1 MELIHRFLISFL
13 LGLVGFIL
21 FISISIYT
29 FGYKVVSPKERE
41 TAKVILNLAKER
53 ALNLTKWDEKEFL
66 FILGSFKNKYVYVHF
81 VNDDQVYPQ
90 LDSTEGITP
99 VELKEVL
106 QKNIKEKN
114 IDFHFVDGKWPFQ
127 TNVYGS
133 STPNLQLQVIAIE
146 KRGYTQTMLIWLI
159 AVALGLLL
167 ISIVVISLS
176 YIYFKPMYDRFEK
189 TFAKLIP
196 PGKELKHSFS
206 LNGLNQ
212 LAHLKD
218 VYRVR
223 DAETRQIQEYQVL
236 KKEIALAESIQANQ
250 FPDHV
255 ISTQN
260 LSIVSVF
267 GTATRVTGDWWFH
280 KKLDGC
286 DFLLL
291 ADASGHGMPAALI
304 TSAATAVVNT
314 VDWDEKMTAAEIL
327 QILNKGVYNVGK
339 AKIHMTALAFKF
351 DWINKKVSLASA
363 SHEFPYR
370 YKNSDKTMD
379 ALIVDKNCPRLGESE
394 KSIYTFSE
402 IPLEVGDTF
411 ILYTD
416 GIMELFQ
423 AHQKKFSEKQFVK
436 KIRESCENN
445 QSAVDVSKDFKQIL
459 QNTTG
464 LSALPDDTT
473 YIVCRITD
481 V

>member
-13 LGLVGFIL
+13 TGLLGFIL
-21 FISISIYT
+21 FISISIFT
-29 FGYKVVSPKERE
+29 FSDKVIFPKERE
-41 TAKVILNLAKER
+41 TAKIILNLAKER
-53 ALNLTKWDEKEFL
+53 ALNLTRWDEKAFL
-66 FILGSFKNKYVYVHF
+66 SILGSFKNKFVYVHF
-81 VNDDQVYPQ
+81 INDNRVYPP
-90 LDSTEGITP
+90 LDSSEGFTP
-99 VELKEVL
+99 DELKDLL
-106 QKNIKEKN
+106 QKNIKAKN
-114 IDFHFVDGKWPFQ
+114 IDFHFVGGSWPLE

-146 KRGYTQTMLIWLI
+146 KNRYTQTMLIWLV

-167 ISIVVISLS
+167 LSIVVISLS
-176 YIYFKPMYDRFEK
+176 YIYFKPVYERFEK
-189 TFAKLIP
+189 AFASIIP
-196 PGKELKHSFS
+196 PSKELKYLFS
-206 LNGLNQ
+206 LNGLKQ
-212 LAHLKD
+212 LAHLKE
-218 VYRVR
+218 VYRAR
-223 DAETRQIQEYQVL
+223 DAEAKQLQEYQVL

-255 ISTQN
+255 ITTEN

-304 TSAATAVVNT
+304 TSAATAVTST
-314 VDWDEKMTAAEIL
+314 VDWNEKLTVAEIL
-327 QILNKGVYNVGK
+327 QTLNRAVYNVGK

-363 SHEFPYR
+363 SHEFPYW

-394 KSIYTFSE
+394 KTIYSSSE
-402 IPLEVGDTF
+402 IPLEAGDTF

-423 AHQKKFSEKQFVK
+423 AQKKKFSEKQFVK

-445 QSAVDVSKDFKQIL
+445 KSAVDVSKDFTHIL
-459 QNTTG
+459 QNTAG